1 MQLQIGELKIIDNA
15 LHINDGQKR
24 QYIFLKIVLFL
35 GLINGTLNLYHY
47 FKGETHYSFLLIVIG
62 LICAFALIWIFQ
74 FSNKE
79 IIAFEEIKKVKLKKL
94 LKRKSFIIYLK
105 SGRKREILLPKYKT
119 DSQELISIFRDRGF
133 LQK

>member
-47 FKGETHYSFLLIVIG
+47 FKGNTL
-62 LICAFALIWIFQ
+62 
-74 FSNKE
+74 
-79 IIAFEEIKKVKLKKL
+79 
-94 LKRKSFIIYLK
+94 
-105 SGRKREILLPKYKT
+105 
-119 DSQELISIFRDRGF
+119 
-133 LQK
+133 